1 MSRGAP
7 RLLVLVTTACS
18 TAAGGEDAAVVPETA
33 AEVASEVATDASSD
47 GKTTPRNTCEWRYA
61 GLTFEY
67 VVECAAG
74 DVCRLDVG
82 VGRPDTKYRGVYCE
96 KSTLPANCGDLHCA
110 EPDWKCEDKLR
121 GACVT
126 TLPP

>member
-1 MSRGAP
+1 MSRGVP
-7 RLLVLVTTACS
+7 CLLVLAMSACS
-18 TAAGGEDAAVVPETA
+18 TAAGGEDAAVVS
-33 AEVASEVATDASSD
+33 EVAAEVATDASPD
-47 GKTTPRNTCEWRYA
+47 GTKPLPKNTCEWRYA

-67 VVECAAG
+67 VVACAAG
-74 DVCRLDVG
+74 DGCRLEVG

-110 EPDWKCEDKLR
+110 APDWKCEDKTR